1 VRDRDAKSI
10 DSLLKDEYGAAMTK
24 RARIAAVLSTPII
37 ASLAFAGMAFTAP
50 AAPAG
55 AASPITIGNPIIINI
70 PPIYI
75 QITL

>member
-1 VRDRDAKSI
+1 
-10 DSLLKDEYGAAMTK
+10 MTK

-37 ASLAFAGMAFTAP
+37 ASLAFAGMAFAAP

-75 QITL
+75 QIKL